1 MMDMLIGAALG
12 VLIGFLVEAYTAMK
26 REKEIIDILSKEK
39 FELHPNEIAL
49 FLLRIFVLYLH
60 WQVLH
65 DQLLLNLPRAGRQQG

>member
-1 MMDMLIGAALG
+1 MQRGNLNLCGCFYLQG
-12 VLIGFLVEAYTAMK
+12 RAYLT
-26 REKEIIDILSKEK
+26 SKEK